1 MSKENQRIMITKRL
15 LKEALIEI
23 LKGKPIKKVSVTEL
37 CERAEINRSTF
48 YAHYNIPQDVL
59 TEIKRDF
66 ATQIVEAL
74 RLLEQD
80 AAPKDQ
86 LVRICEFIAANAELE
101 KVILVNSTD
110 DEVTEA
116 ALGNMFDT
124 WDIADSFIRD
134 KDMDKYT
141 RRLVNIFCYQ
151 GIFRVIREWIIREI
165 PKSPIEVAEILSDIL
180 FS

>member
-23 LKGKPIKKVSVTEL
+23 LKGKPIEKVSVTEL

-86 LVRICEFIAANAELE
+86 LVRICEFIFQNNGL
-101 KVILVNSTD
+101 KPPP
-110 DEVTEA
+110 
-116 ALGNMFDT
+116 LGGNYF
-124 WDIADSFIRD
+124 
-134 KDMDKYT
+134 
-141 RRLVNIFCYQ
+141 
-151 GIFRVIREWIIREI
+151 
-165 PKSPIEVAEILSDIL
+165 
-180 FS
+180 